1 MAGEL
6 IIRSRVNSHKRNIQ
20 PAKNPSL
27 GLLLTLSDS
36 CEKALFEIHGF
47 VEDELAHFKL
57 KELAEKPGE

>member
-1 MAGEL
+1 MGARLFFAPEL
-6 IIRSRVNSHKRNIQ
+6 ILTNATYIPQKNS
-20 PAKNPSL
+20 SL